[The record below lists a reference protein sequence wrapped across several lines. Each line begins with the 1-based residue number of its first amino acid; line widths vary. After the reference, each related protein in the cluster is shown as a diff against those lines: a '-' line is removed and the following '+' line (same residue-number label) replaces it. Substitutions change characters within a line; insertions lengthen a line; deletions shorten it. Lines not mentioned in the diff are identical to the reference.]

1 MRPIPAPFRETPQWR
16 LPDGSLPPTLG
27 DVFVTWAESM
37 LVHGEGDLLGRPYRV
52 PEWGRRAAYRLF
64 EYDPDVLVS
73 VGDIDAFRYVV
84 QRALMVCPKGS
95 AKTEFVAAVMLF
107 LLAGPSLPTPDGPV
121 MRRSPNIPVAAGSW
135 DQADKLFGDAARNMA
150 AGTADSPAPLAPFV
164 ECFDTEIQLAEG
176 AGTGKLYR
184 VAAVAGTNDGG
195 LPTAGAADEIHE
207 WTGKK
212 RRVHLV
218 LFQGMDKRANGL
230 ELNITTPDDA
240 DPESLL
246 GELAAYGAKVADG
259 EVVDPSFYFLHYGT
273 DPQTPLTAPDGSVD
287 RDLLVAALEAATPA
301 EWVDIEARADSII
314 RKNYKLHEVRR
325 YWLGAFARKAGHWLP
340 EGTWQARANG
350 DGWPTDG
357 TQVTLAF
364 DGSYNRDS
372 SALVGCTLD
381 GHIFVVDMWERPDDA
396 GPQWRI
402 PRGDVKVAVA
412 QAMERWQV
420 VELAPD
426 PFGWLDE
433 IEEWERTYGD
443 VVVTFATNVNK
454 RFAPACARFYAAVA
468 GGDEDEATIPLS
480 HDDDPRLAR
489 HLRNCHTRSTFA
501 GEVIDKPK
509 GSPLCIDAADAA
521 VVAYDR
527 AVWHAHRPAEP
538 EPVFAV
544 AYS

>member
-1 MRPIPAPFRETPQWR
+1 MRTIPAPYRETPQWR
-16 LPDGSLPPTLG
+16 LPDGGLPPTLG
-27 DVFVTWAESM
+27 PVFVAWAETM
-37 LVHGEGDLLGRPYRV
+37 LVHGEGDLLGQPYRV
-52 PEWGRRAAYRLF
+52 PGWGKRAAYRIF
-64 EYDPDVLVS
+64 EYDPAKTVR
-73 VGDIDAFRYVV
+73 VGDLEAFAYVV
-84 QRALMVCPKGS
+84 ARVLMVCPKGS

-135 DQADKLFGDAARNMA
+135 DQADKLYGDAARNMA
-150 AGTADSPAPLAPFV
+150 EGTTDSPAPLADHV
-164 ECFDTEIQLAEG
+164 ECFDAEIQLREG
-176 AGTGKLYR
+176 SGKLYR

-230 ELNITTPDDA
+230 EVNITTPDDA

-246 GELAAYGAKVADG
+246 GEMAAYGEQVSSG
-259 EVVDPSFYFLHYGT
+259 EVVDPSFYYLHYGT
-273 DPQTPLTAPDGSVD
+273 DPQLALTNEDGELD
-287 RDLLVAALEAATPA
+287 RDLLVAALEAATPT

-314 RKNYKLHEVRR
+314 RKKYPLHEVRR

-340 EGTWQARANG
+340 EGAWAARVNG
-350 DGWPTDG
+350 DGAPVDG
-357 TQVTLAF
+357 TEVVLAF

-372 SALVGCTLD
+372 SALVGCTLE
-381 GHIFVVDMWERPDDA
+381 GHVFVVDMWERPDDA

-402 PRGDVKVAVA
+402 PRSEVKVAVA
-412 QAMERWQV
+412 AAMARWQV

-443 VVVTFATNVNK
+443 VVVTFATNITK
-454 RFAPACARFYAAVA
+454 RFGPACARFYGAVA
-468 GGDEDEATIPLS
+468 GGDEDSATMPLT

-489 HLRNCHTRSTFA
+489 HLRNCHVRSTFG

-509 GSPLCIDAADAA
+509 GSTLCIDAADAA
-521 VVAYDR
+521 VVAFDR
-527 AVWHAHRPAEP
+527 ASWHANNPKP
-538 EPVFAV
+538 SGPTFAV
-544 AYS
+544 AYT